1 MRAGRFITFEGGE
14 GTGKST
20 QVRRLAERLRE
31 AGQEV
36 VLSREPGGSPGA
48 EAIRR
53 LLVHGDPERW
63 TSVAETLLLYAA
75 RSDHL
80 DRVIRPALERGD
92 DVLCD
97 RYVHS
102 SLAYQGVAR
111 GLGLADVEIVNR
123 WATDGLWPDL
133 VVLLDVDPEIGLN
146 RVERANRF
154 EGELLDFHEA
164 VARAFRDLAERDPDR
179 FLVVDAAAPTDQVAA
194 NVAAAVLSRLAGAHG
209 HGSG

>member
-1 MRAGRFITFEGGE
+1 MFIAFEGVE
-14 GTGKST
+14 GAGKST
-20 QVRRLAERLRE
+20 QLDRLAAELRRLGRP
-31 AGQEV
+31 V
-36 VLSREPGGSPGA
+36 VTAREPGGTALGERVRELLLDPAGAAPGP
-48 EAIRR
+48 R
-53 LLVHGDPERW
+53 
-63 TSVAETLLLYAA
+63 AETLLFAAA
-75 RSDHL
+75 RAQL
-80 DRVIRPALERGD
+80 VGEVLRPAVDRGD